1 MNIRKK
7 KVEIPAGDRTMWEQS
22 IFTKVWEFGKDG
34 AAMVKKHYK
43 NGLMLGVFLL
53 AMFFLGRS
61 IGAIA
66 FGLHLQR
73 EMSIRETAGSALEN
87 TQALLSAENW
97 GLGFGSEGTQP
108 SGTASSDKLKEYN
121 AYYVGDAG
129 EKKIY
134 LTFDCGYEN
143 GNTSQ
148 ILDALK
154 KHDAPAAFF
163 VVGHFLESAPEMVKR
178 MVEEGHTVGN
188 HTYHHYDMSKIS
200 DPAVF
205 RKEMDDVRTLFQ
217 ETTGTEMAMYYR
229 PPQGK
234 YSETNLQMA
243 KDLGYST
250 FFWSL
255 AYVDWNVDAQ
265 PSHEEAFSKL
275 TGRIHPGAVV
285 LLHNTSKTNGEILD
299 ELLTKWE
306 EMGYHFAS
314 LDDLIKATA
323 S

>member
-1 MNIRKK
+1 
-7 KVEIPAGDRTMWEQS
+7 MWEQS

-234 YSETNLQMA
+234 YSKANLQMA
-243 KDLGYST
+243 KALGYQT

-255 AYVDWNVDAQ
+255 AYVDWYQDQQ
-265 PSHEEAFSKL
+265 PTKEEAFKKL
-275 TGRIHPGAVV
+275 LGRIHPGAIV
-285 LLHNTSKTNGEILD
+285 LLHSTSSTNAAILD

-306 EMGYHFAS
+306 EMGYRFGT
-314 LDDLIKATA
+314 LDELVRKAAATQ
-323 S
+323 